1 MRKTT
6 TDTERY
12 KNDLQTNHMRIG
24 FVLNKTKSF
33 LAEDKEKFMQETF
46 LEIMSELINTFNIK
60 RILILFEI
68 ISKTLFII
76 IFLKNN
82 ISDLDVILLKVKIV
96 YLFSLLLFL

>member
-1 MRKTT
+1 M
-6 TDTERY
+6 
-12 KNDLQTNHMRIG
+12 
-24 FVLNKTKSF
+24 
-33 LAEDKEKFMQETF
+33 AEDKEKIMQETF

-68 ISKTLFII
+68 ILKTLFII
-76 IFLKNN
+76 IFLKTN